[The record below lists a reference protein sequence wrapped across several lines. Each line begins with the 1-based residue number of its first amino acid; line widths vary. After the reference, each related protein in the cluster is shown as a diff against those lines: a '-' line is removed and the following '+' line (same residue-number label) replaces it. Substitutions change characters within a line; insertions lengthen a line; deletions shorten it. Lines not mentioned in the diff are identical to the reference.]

1 MDYLASLTD
10 KQKLAIEIAKKQLKT
25 SYTMEKSNGYVKHV
39 NSVNYV
45 KKPTA

>member
-10 KQKLAIEIAKKQLKT
+10 KQKLAIEIAKQQLKT

-39 NSVNYV
+39 KDKV
-45 KKPTA
+45 KPSS

>member
-39 NSVNYV
+39 